1 MAKQVEDILLRLGI
15 SGFEGLDRVKSSFR
29 DLGRVTNLAERDIL
43 KARDSLTEFAKK
55 AGDTEAVNKGLI
67 EAFKGLRSQ
76 VDVSGKTYRDFTNEI
91 ARLETEL
98 RGSTAAIDRQR
109 LSLLNNAAAGKQN
122 VDSLQRQVDAL
133 RQLQR
138 ETRPGSSA
146 FLQLGKDIDNVT
158 IKLGKLKSEAQA
170 FNLALGQQA
179 GATPEVLNR
188 QIATLQKGLQ
198 SVRYDAEQFVDT
210 LRKIQLLQITQT
222 GRAGR
227 AGVIAGFE
235 AFRSRE
241 YTAGFADPSRLAA
254 MPDTTAAL
262 NQELAELSLRL
273 DNVER
278 GSVDY
283 INTSVRIADIQKRLR
298 TELLGTAEAFS
309 RLDIAQAGVE
319 RRAGKLADIQEYYR
333 SQGPMAPGVG
343 GFRDPE
349 TGAIIARGTRVQTG
363 IRPGTQYGQPIGPVA
378 FPAAAVQAEASIKQA
393 QERINEI
400 YENAYIRRTQ
410 LQTEYN
416 QIHIDKLLEGL
427 DMEGRVRDRAF
438 NDELVDFDRR
448 LAARERRRRGRLSG
462 MQLAQGVGAALSG
475 GIFGGPEGLIGG
487 LGGLAAGGVG
497 GAFAGAAAGAQV
509 GMFRQQLAGTADY
522 AAQIG
527 KLQIAL
533 RGIVGSQDAYNRAIA
548 AAAAATRDLNIPQEE
563 ATRGLTRLSAAVI
576 GAGGTVNDSA
586 FAFRAMSE
594 AVKATGGNA
603 EQVDGALL
611 ALTQVFSKGKV
622 SAEELNQIAERL
634 PGTFTLFAQAAGK
647 SGPELQKALEQGQ
660 VGLNDLVRFL
670 DLLSKRYSGSAQ
682 LIATSSEDAG
692 ARLQVAFK
700 AMQLEVGR
708 ALQPLGAEF
717 QDAFTEF
724 LVTITPALV
733 ESTRLISQGFKLLG
747 EGTKSDI
754 DLLRN
759 SLELLNDVG
768 KLLSPLSAGLEE
780 VGKVV
785 KGLGLDIKTGIPSIQ
800 QGMQQL
806 LNSINPVKAALDQ
819 IIAARK
825 LLKGEQATPTRPSTP
840 EGYRVVGGQLA
851 YQVPGIGWV
860 DATTGKPL
868 FQSNRPGGTKF
879 PDPSSGDK
887 GAESAA
893 KKAAREAEQRA
904 AQQQRELETAQ
915 QQQIRVADA
924 VFKHQIELDRQRFEL
939 QKRLDDLQAENR
951 IARETGVSREIVSSF
966 EQLRQRLRDID
977 ERSAAAAQRTALARQ
992 TLTSA
997 QQQAAVT
1004 AGPASA
1010 GGRGLPG
1017 GIAGYISGDPRSPFY
1032 RADHGGAN
1040 YHEHISFVSRKAA
1053 EEAYNKLIKA
1063 GIKVTEFQG
1072 YSRVGRHTPGS
1083 AHYSGLAFDVP
1094 GAQVPIGQE
1103 SQLTAR
1109 VKALLGVGRTPTG
1122 VAAQRLRAMR
1132 TAGTAGVEAA
1142 DLTAAQQAEAGITA
1156 AAQTERATTLTN
1168 FILNQTSALREQNA
1182 TQQRNNEL
1190 QAYRNTLNAQF
1201 ADSGYVD
1208 LQIKLKEEQLKQ
1220 AEAQATYNRLI
1231 AENPAL
1237 SGTLAPALEEIN
1249 TQYATQARLLTD
1261 AYNAQQ
1267 LLNGSMSVGFTTG
1280 ASQYLQSLG
1289 TLNQATAQLTQTGFK
1304 GIEDAIFS
1312 LATTGTANFADFAAS
1327 ILRDTARMIIQQFVL
1342 KSIMGV
1348 LGFGG
1353 GPIAA
1358 VGNPTA
1364 PGGDVMGAIGRLLGN
1379 ANGNAYATNGIVPY
1393 AMGGLVTKP
1402 TLFRYANGGVPA
1414 TGLMGEAGPEAIMP
1428 LRRLPNGRLGV
1439 ESASSGGAPTIIVN
1453 VDAKGTSVEGN
1464 EGQGKALAAVISAG
1478 VQAEIVKQQ
1487 RPGGLLNR

>member
-76 VDVSGKTYRDFTNEI
+76 VDVNSATYRNFTNEI
-91 ARLETEL
+91 TRLETEL

-319 RRAGKLADIQEYYR
+319 RRAGKLANIQEYYR

-393 QERINEI
+393 QERINDI

-410 LQTEYN
+410 LQTDYN

-448 LAARERRRRGRLSG
+448 LAARERRRRGRLTG

-475 GIFGGPEGLIGG
+475 GIFGGPEGLLGG
-487 LGGLAAGGVG
+487 LGGLALGGVG

-647 SGPELQKALEQGQ
+647 SGPELQKALEQGTI
-660 VGLNDLVRFL
+660 GLNDLMKFL
-670 DLLSKRYSGSAQ
+670 DLLSKRYETSAST
-682 LIATSSEDAG
+682 IAKSSEDAG
-692 ARLQVAFK
+692 ARLRVAFD
-700 AMQLEVGR
+700 AMRLDVGK
-708 ALQPLGAEF
+708 ALQPLGAEL
-717 QDAFTEF
+717 QNAFTSF
-724 LVTITPALV
+724 IVDITPALIYGAKGVASAISGMYRGIEAGFNLLKDMRGLIDGLAKSMLVFGGITAGVFVASNITTFIGAIKNLYGVLRSLLTIQRLLLSV
-733 ESTRLISQGFKLLG
+733 EAARAGMLAIIAGLEAGATKGKIIGAILGGAAGIAGVIGIGKLVETIVNDVTAGVDKAVADVGKGALSQFPEPKSDKQTDKESKARQKEEARQRKDLFNELLDQLNAQNKVLAQQGRLNESIAETESAKAAAALLTAQDILRNEQAQLDLRLKFGEISKRVYSEQQQAIRLEGQVVRQEFDKTVKKLQEEADSLLRGLTGPGGAAAPTESPFQRASRELTEEIQRRQARAAQIGGLRGERASQGLAAIDVREAATRTVLGDEATGLEAQIRDLQRAGRELSTLDQLKEKYLQDWDSLDPKLKQQLSTLAAQKDALTRQKESLSQLKQLYADIG
-747 EGTKSDI
+747 MSIKDGVVGAIQGAIDGTKS
-754 DLLRN
+754 L
-759 SLELLNDVG
+759 
-768 KLLSPLSAGLEE
+768 
-780 VGKVV
+780 
-785 KGLGLDIKTGIPSIQ
+785 Q
-800 QGMQQL
+800 QVATDL
-806 LNSINPVKAALDQ
+806 LNSIAN
-819 IIAARK
+819 K
-825 LLKGEQATPTRPSTP
+825 LLDVAVNMALFGVMSGTGT
-840 EGYRVVGGQLA
+840 GGGLL
-851 YQVPGIGWV
+851 GG
-860 DATTGKPL
+860 L
-868 FQSNRPGGTKF
+868 FK
-879 PDPSSGDK
+879 
-887 GAESAA
+887 SA
-893 KKAAREAEQRA
+893 
-904 AQQQRELETAQ
+904 
-915 QQQIRVADA
+915 
-924 VFKHQIELDRQRFEL
+924 
-939 QKRLDDLQAENR
+939 N
-951 IARETGVSREIVSSF
+951 
-966 EQLRQRLRDID
+966 
-977 ERSAAAAQRTALARQ
+977 
-992 TLTSA
+992 
-997 QQQAAVT
+997 
-1004 AGPASA
+1004 
-1010 GGRGLPG
+1010 
-1017 GIAGYISGDPRSPFY
+1017 
-1032 RADHGGAN
+1032 
-1040 YHEHISFVSRKAA
+1040 
-1053 EEAYNKLIKA
+1053 
-1063 GIKVTEFQG
+1063 
-1072 YSRVGRHTPGS
+1072 GS
-1083 AHYSGLAFDVP
+1083 A
-1094 GAQVPIGQE
+1094 
-1103 SQLTAR
+1103 
-1109 VKALLGVGRTPTG
+1109 
-1122 VAAQRLRAMR
+1122 
-1132 TAGTAGVEAA
+1132 
-1142 DLTAAQQAEAGITA
+1142 
-1156 AAQTERATTLTN
+1156 
-1168 FILNQTSALREQNA
+1168 
-1182 TQQRNNEL
+1182 
-1190 QAYRNTLNAQF
+1190 
-1201 ADSGYVD
+1201 
-1208 LQIKLKEEQLKQ
+1208 
-1220 AEAQATYNRLI
+1220 
-1231 AENPAL
+1231 
-1237 SGTLAPALEEIN
+1237 
-1249 TQYATQARLLTD
+1249 YAS
-1261 AYNAQQ
+1261 N
-1267 LLNGSMSVGFTTG
+1267 
-1280 ASQYLQSLG
+1280 
-1289 TLNQATAQLTQTGFK
+1289 K
-1304 GIEDAIFS
+1304 
-1312 LATTGTANFADFAAS
+1312 
-1327 ILRDTARMIIQQFVL
+1327 
-1342 KSIMGV
+1342 
-1348 LGFGG
+1348 
-1353 GPIAA
+1353 
-1358 VGNPTA
+1358 
-1364 PGGDVMGAIGRLLGN
+1364 
-1379 ANGNAYATNGIVPY
+1379 IVPY

-1439 ESASSGGAPTIIVN
+1439 ESSAGNAPININVS

>member
-15 SGFEGLDRVKSSFR
+15 SGFEGLDRVKNSFR
-29 DLGRVTNLAERDIL
+29 DLGRVTNMAERDIL
-43 KARDSLTEFAKK
+43 KARDTLTEFAKK

-76 VDVSGKTYRDFTNEI
+76 VDVNGKTYRDFTNEI

-109 LSLLNNAAAGKQN
+109 LSLLNSASAGKQN
-122 VDSLQRQVDAL
+122 VDSLQRQIDAL

-158 IKLGKLKSEAQA
+158 VKLGKLKSEAQA

-241 YTAGFADPSRLAA
+241 YTAGYADPSRLAA

-283 INTSVRIADIQKRLR
+283 INTSIRIADIQKRLR
-298 TELLGTAEAFS
+298 TELLGTAEAFN

-319 RRAGKLADIQEYYR
+319 RRAGKLANIQEYYR
-333 SQGPMAPGVG
+333 TQGPMAPGVG

-363 IRPGTQYGQPIGPVA
+363 IRPGTQYEQPIGPVA
-378 FPAAAVQAEASIKQA
+378 FPSAAVQAEASIKQA
-393 QERINEI
+393 QDRINEI

-427 DMEGRVRDRAF
+427 DLEGRIRDRSF
-438 NDELVDFDRR
+438 NAELVDFDKR

-475 GIFGGPEGLIGG
+475 GIFGGPEGLLGGIGG
-487 LGGLAAGGVG
+487 LAFGGVG

-634 PGTFTLFAQAAGK
+634 PGTFTLFAKAAGK
-647 SGPELQKALEQGQ
+647 TGPELQKALEQGQ
-660 VGLNDLVRFL
+660 VGLNDLMKFL
-670 DLLSKRYSGSAQ
+670 DLVSKRYSSSALQ
-682 LIATSSEDAG
+682 IAASSEDAG

-717 QDAFTEF
+717 QNAFADF
-724 LVTITPALV
+724 IVSITPALV
-733 ESTRLISQGFKLLG
+733 EGTKLIGDGFKYLA
-747 EGTKSDI
+747 EDTKDDI
-754 DLLRN
+754 DTLR
-759 SLELLNDVG
+759 SAMELFG
-768 KLLSPLSAGLEE
+768 EA
-780 VGKVV
+780 GKVINPLAAGID
-785 KGLGLDIKTGIPSIQ
+785 GLSRTFKDLGINIELSVPTIRTG
-800 QGMQQL
+800 MDQL
-806 LNSINPVKAALDQ
+806 LASINPVQTALNAIVQ
-819 IIAARK
+819 LRT
-825 LLKGEQATPTRPSTP
+825 LLGMGTPSPQVSAQQSGMYGRYAPPSSQTRTHFTPTRFATP
-840 EGYRVVGGQLA
+840 PA
-851 YQVPGIGWV
+851 KDK
-860 DATTGKPL
+860 DA
-868 FQSNRPGGTKF
+868 
-879 PDPSSGDK
+879 DK
-887 GAESAA
+887 AA
-893 KKAAREAEQRA
+893 KAAAKEAEKALNDYNKAMERSA
-904 AQQQRELETAQ
+904 ELA
-915 QQQIRVADA
+915 
-924 VFKHQIELDRQRFEL
+924 
-939 QKRLDDLQAENR
+939 
-951 IARETGVSREIVSSF
+951 
-966 EQLRQRLRDID
+966 EQLRRKIRDVRLETSGIGESAEQAI
-977 ERSAAAAQRTALARQ
+977 ERQ
-992 TLTSA
+992 
-997 QQQAAVT
+997 
-1004 AGPASA
+1004 
-1010 GGRGLPG
+1010 
-1017 GIAGYISGDPRSPFY
+1017 YIEDL
-1032 RADHGGAN
+1032 
-1040 YHEHISFVSRKAA
+1040 
-1053 EEAYNKLIKA
+1053 NKLNDEGKDLLKTIKELREL
-1063 GIKVTEFQG
+1063 T
-1072 YSRVGRHTPGS
+1072 RGS
-1083 AHYSGLAFDVP
+1083 VMFEGLANRERT
-1094 GAQVPIGQE
+1094 GLAQ
-1103 SQLTAR
+1103 
-1109 VKALLGVGRTPTG
+1109 
-1122 VAAQRLRAMR
+1122 
-1132 TAGTAGVEAA
+1132 
-1142 DLTAAQQAEAGITA
+1142 
-1156 AAQTERATTLTN
+1156 
-1168 FILNQTSALREQNA
+1168 
-1182 TQQRNNEL
+1182 
-1190 QAYRNTLNAQF
+1190 
-1201 ADSGYVD
+1201 
-1208 LQIKLKEEQLKQ
+1208 
-1220 AEAQATYNRLI
+1220 
-1231 AENPAL
+1231 
-1237 SGTLAPALEEIN
+1237 
-1249 TQYATQARLLTD
+1249 
-1261 AYNAQQ
+1261 
-1267 LLNGSMSVGFTTG
+1267 
-1280 ASQYLQSLG
+1280 QYLQALG
-1289 TLNQATAQLTQTGFK
+1289 ERAARRRAEALGGIEREKAFERITGFAAVEPSTAFQEGIRGYINGIGELKNALADLSTAGFK
-1304 GIEDAIFS
+1304 GVEDA
-1312 LATTGTANFADFAAS
+1312 LVELTTTGTTNFAAFAAA
-1327 ILRDTARMIIQQFVL
+1327 IMRDTARMIIQQFVL
-1342 KSIMGV
+1342 KTIMQALNPVSSI
-1348 LGFGG
+1348 FGG
-1353 GPIAA
+1353 GFLGSSGAANIAGMIPSGQTYGLSSITGGNFFSGFGFANGAA
-1358 VGNPTA
+1358 VA
-1364 PGGDVMGAIGRLLGN
+1364 R
-1379 ANGNAYATNGIVPY
+1379 NGIVPY

-1439 ESASSGGAPTIIVN
+1439 ESASGGGAPTIIVN
-1453 VDAKGTSVEGN
+1453 IDAKGTSIEGN
-1464 EGQGKALAAVISAG
+1464 DAQARAFAGIISAG

-1487 RPGGLLNR
+1487 RPGGLLAGTR